1 MQNQSIHSLRKKLE
15 TTRGRALDTSATYIH
30 SETHTQTKYGG
41 GHKKLFLVPSCCC
54 RRPLLFTP
62 VVTIREPIVPVTLQ
76 SL

>member
-30 SETHTQTKYGG
+30 SETHTKTKYDA
-41 GHKKLFLVPSCCC
+41 LLV
-54 RRPLLFTP
+54 L
-62 VVTIREPIVPVTLQ
+62 VTIREPIVPVTLQ